1 MLFGGDIVND
11 TYSIVEE
18 IGSGG
23 MGVVYLAYHLRL
35 EKYVVMKKSRTE
47 ILILPFCEM
56 KWIFLKNFI
65 TRIFRRYMTYRI
77 RMRFLYGY

>member
-23 MGVVYLAYHLRL
+23 TGLYAG
-35 EKYVVMKKSRTE
+35 SR
-47 ILILPFCEM
+47 
-56 KWIFLKNFI
+56 
-65 TRIFRRYMTYRI
+65 
-77 RMRFLYGY
+77 

>member
-23 MGVVYLAYHLRL
+23 MGVVYLD
-35 EKYVVMKKSRTE
+35 
-47 ILILPFCEM
+47 
-56 KWIFLKNFI
+56 
-65 TRIFRRYMTYRI
+65 
-77 RMRFLYGY
+77 

>member
-23 MGVVYLAYHLRL
+23 MGVVYLAT
-35 EKYVVMKKSRTE
+35 SD
-47 ILILPFCEM
+47 
-56 KWIFLKNFI
+56 WKN
-65 TRIFRRYMTYRI
+65 M
-77 RMRFLYGY
+77 LL

>member
-35 EKYVVMKKSRTE
+35 EKYVVMKKIKNRNLDSSFLRNE
-47 ILILPFCEM
+47 VDILKKLHHPYLPQVYDLSL
-56 KWIFLKNFI
+56 IHI
-65 TRIFRRYMTYRI
+65 
-77 RMRFLYGY
+77 

>member
-23 MGVVYLAYHLRL
+23 MGVVYLAYH
-35 EKYVVMKKSRTE
+35 SD
-47 ILILPFCEM
+47 
-56 KWIFLKNFI
+56 WKN
-65 TRIFRRYMTYRI
+65 M
-77 RMRFLYGY
+77 LL

>member
-47 ILILPFCEM
+47 ILILPSA
-56 KWIFLKNFI
+56 K
-65 TRIFRRYMTYRI
+65 
-77 RMRFLYGY
+77 

>member
-35 EKYVVMKKSRTE
+35 EKYVVMKKIKNRNLDSS
-47 ILILPFCEM
+47 
-56 KWIFLKNFI
+56 FL
-65 TRIFRRYMTYRI
+65 
-77 RMRFLYGY
+77 

>member
-35 EKYVVMKKSRTE
+35 ENM
-47 ILILPFCEM
+47 LL
-56 KWIFLKNFI
+56 
-65 TRIFRRYMTYRI
+65 
-77 RMRFLYGY
+77 

>member
-23 MGVVYLAYHLRL
+23 MGVVYLAIT
-35 EKYVVMKKSRTE
+35 SD
-47 ILILPFCEM
+47 
-56 KWIFLKNFI
+56 WKN
-65 TRIFRRYMTYRI
+65 M
-77 RMRFLYGY
+77 LL

>member
-23 MGVVYLAYHLRL
+23 M
-35 EKYVVMKKSRTE
+35 EWC
-47 ILILPFCEM
+47 ILPITSD
-56 KWIFLKNFI
+56 WKN
-65 TRIFRRYMTYRI
+65 M
-77 RMRFLYGY
+77 LL